1 MSKRRQGPINKRLD
15 FISNKLNKYS
25 IRKFTVGTAS
35 ILVGA
40 TLIFGHADNE
50 AKAAEENHME
60 NTSLNS
66 IENDNDKNNQ
76 KIDSSNETATTS
88 TEENTEDVTTKEAP
102 SSEENTEDVTTKEAP
117 SSEENTEDVTTKEAP
132 SSEENTEDVTTKE
145 APSSEENTEEATIK
159 EAPSSEENTEEATTK
174 EAPSSE
180 ENTEE
185 VRTKEAPSSEENT
198 EEVRTKE
205 APSSEENTEEATTK
219 EASSNE
225 ENTEEA
231 TTKEAP
237 SSEENTEE
245 ATTAEET
252 NKVETEEAPTAEE
265 TNKVETEEAPAVEET
280 NAKSN
285 SNAQPAETERT
296 HVVDTVA
303 KDLYNKSEVTEAE
316 KAEIEKVLPKDIS
329 NLSNEEIKKI
339 ALSEALKETANKENA
354 QPRATFR
361 SVSSNARTTNVNN
374 SATALRAAAQDTVTK
389 KGTGN
394 FKEYGDIIHKTYKE
408 EFPKEDKLTAFNT
421 NFNPNTGTKGALEYN
436 DKIDFNKDFTITV
449 PVANNNQGNTTGA
462 DGWGF
467 MFTQGNGQDFLN
479 QGGILRDKGM
489 ANASGFKIDTAYN
502 NVNGK
507 VDKLDADKT
516 NNLSQIGAVKVGYG
530 TFVKNGADG
539 MTNQVGQNALNTKDK
554 PVNKIIYADNTTN
567 HLDGNFHG
575 QRLNDVVLNYD
586 AATSTVTATYA
597 GKTWT
602 ATTDDLG
609 IDKSQKYNF
618 LITSSH
624 MPNRYSDGTMR
635 TNLEGVTI
643 TTPQADLIDDVEVT
657 KQPIPH
663 KTIREFDPNL
673 KPGTEKVVQKGE
685 NGEKTITTPI
695 TKNPLT
701 DEIVDKGTPTEEIT
715 KDPVDEIVHY
725 GGEEVP
731 QGHKDEF
738 DPNAPK
744 GSKEDVP
751 GKPGVK
757 NPDTGEVVTPPVD
770 DVTKYGP
777 VDGDPIVDKEEI
789 PFDKKRE
796 FDPNLKPGT
805 EKVVQKGENGEKTIT
820 TPTTKNPLT
829 DEKVGEGEP
838 TEEITKDPVDEIVH
852 YGGEEIK
859 QGHRDEFDPDA
870 PKDSVEEIPG
880 KPGVKNPD
888 TGDTVTPPVDD
899 VTKYGPV
906 DGDPIVDKEEIP
918 YETKREFD
926 PNLKPGEEEVVQHGK
941 NGEKTITTPTTKNPL
956 TDEKVGEGEPTE
968 EITKD
973 PVDEIVHY
981 GG

>member
-40 TLIFGHADNE
+40 TLIFGHADDE

-76 KIDSSNETATTS
+76 KIDSSNETTTTS
-88 TEENTEDVTTKEAP
+88 TEEATTKEAP
-102 SSEENTEDVTTKEAP
+102 LSEENTEEATTKEAP
-117 SSEENTEDVTTKEAP
+117 LSEENTEEA
-132 SSEENTEDVTTKE
+132 TTKE
-145 APSSEENTEEATIK
+145 APSSEENTEEATTKEAPISEENTEEATTKEAPTSEENTEEATTKEAPSSEENTEKATTKEAPSSEENTEKATTKEAPSSEENTEKATTK

-185 VRTKEAPSSEENT
+185 
-198 EEVRTKE
+198 
-205 APSSEENTEEATTK
+205 
-219 EASSNE
+219 
-225 ENTEEA
+225 
-231 TTKEAP
+231 
-237 SSEENTEE
+237 
-245 ATTAEET
+245 
-252 NKVETEEAPTAEE
+252 
-265 TNKVETEEAPAVEET
+265 APAVEET

-285 SNAQPAETERT
+285 SNAQPAEAERT
-296 HVVDTVA
+296 QVVDTVA

-361 SVSSNARTTNVNN
+361 SVSSNARTTNVNY

-421 NFNPNTGTKGALEYN
+421 NFNPDTGTKGALEYN

-516 NNLSQIGAVKVGYG
+516 NNLSQIGAAKVGYG

-597 GKTWT
+597 GKTWK

-624 MPNRYSDGTMR
+624 MQNRYSDGIMR

-663 KTIREFDPNL
+663 KTIREFDPTL
-673 KPGTEKVVQKGE
+673 EPGSPDVIVQKGE
-685 NGEKTITTPI
+685 DGESTTTTPTKVDPDTGDVVERGEPTTEV
-695 TKNPLT
+695 TKNA
-701 DEIVDKGTPTEEIT
+701 
-715 KDPVDEIVHY
+715 VDEIVHFAP
-725 GGEEVP
+725 EAVP

-744 GSKEDVP
+744 GSEEEVP
-751 GKPGVK
+751 GKPGIK

-770 DVTKYGP
+770 DVTKHGP
-777 VDGDPIVDKEEI
+777 VDGDPIIEKEEI

-796 FDPNLKPGT
+796 FDPDLAPGT
-805 EKVVQKGENGEKTIT
+805 EEVVQKGENGEKTIT

-829 DEKVGEGEP
+829 GEKVGEGEP
-838 TEEITKDPVDEIVH
+838 TEEITK
-852 YGGEEIK
+852 
-859 QGHRDEFDPDA
+859 
-870 PKDSVEEIPG
+870 
-880 KPGVKNPD
+880 
-888 TGDTVTPPVDD
+888 
-899 VTKYGPV
+899 
-906 DGDPIVDKEEIP
+906 
-918 YETKREFD
+918 
-926 PNLKPGEEEVVQHGK
+926 
-941 NGEKTITTPTTKNPL
+941 
-956 TDEKVGEGEPTE
+956 
-968 EITKD
+968 
-973 PVDEIVHY
+973 
-981 GG
+981 